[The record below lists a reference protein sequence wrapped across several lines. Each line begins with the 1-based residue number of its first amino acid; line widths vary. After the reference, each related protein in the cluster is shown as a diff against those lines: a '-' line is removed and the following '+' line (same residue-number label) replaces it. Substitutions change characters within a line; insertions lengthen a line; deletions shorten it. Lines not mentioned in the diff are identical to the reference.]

1 MDRNKLWTERI
12 EKEENDFR
20 LIQYADEKLN
30 NKTIH
35 GILKD
40 HEGKIWIST
49 NQGLSSLNVKTI
61 NR

>member
-61 NR
+61 K

>member
-1 MDRNKLWTERI
+1 MDRNKLWIERV
-12 EKEENDFR
+12 EKEENDFH

-61 NR
+61 K